1 MYRKSVRRRRAV
13 AAGLIALSLVLLTA
27 YFGER
32 AGGPLHA
39 LQRGFLTVVA
49 PIEAGANTVLSPV
62 RSAFRSIGHAFS
74 GNGKVGRLEREV
86 TKLRSE
92 LISYES
98 EAQSYRELEAL
109 DRVDAKYSVGSYRP
123 VAAEV
128 IADSPTIWYETV
140 VIDQGTSA
148 GVQDNDPVIDGE
160 GLVGKVALA
169 FPDGALVM
177 LLTDHEM
184 AVSAKLAANGA
195 HGIIRPKVGTP
206 GDLLLE
212 FLPQETAVNAGEYVV
227 TAGSLSQPGESL
239 YPPGIPIG
247 EVTSASATGA
257 AVNVRPLANLH
268 DLGRVQV
275 LTAVGGSPPA
285 RLTKLVERVA
295 FAHPLE
301 PSATPLVGEAGG

>member
-1 MYRKSVRRRRAV
+1 M
-13 AAGLIALSLVLLTA
+13 AGLVALSLILITA

-49 PIEAGANTVLSPV
+49 PIESGANTVLSPI

-74 GNGKVGRLEREV
+74 SGDKVAKLEREV
-86 TKLRSE
+86 AKLRNE
-92 LISYES
+92 LISYQEQ
-98 EAQSYRELEAL
+98 EATYRELSGLERL
-109 DRVDAKYSVGSYRP
+109 DAKLSIANYRP
-123 VAAEV
+123 VSASV

-184 AVSAKLAANGA
+184 AVSAKLAASGA
-195 HGIIRPKVGTP
+195 HGILRPKVGTP
-206 GDLLLE
+206 NDLLLE
-212 FLPQETAVNAGEYVV
+212 FLPAETTVNAGEYVV
-227 TAGSLSQPGESL
+227 TAGSLAEPGESL
-239 YPPGIPIG
+239 YPPGIPVG
-247 EVTSASATGA
+247 EVTSAAGSGE
-257 AVNVRPLANLH
+257 AVNVRPLANLR
-268 DLGRVQV
+268 DLSRVQV
-275 LTAVGGSPPA
+275 LTAVNGSPPA
-285 RLTKLVERVA
+285 RLTNLVQRIA
-295 FAHPLE
+295 FARPQSTSLT
-301 PSATPLVGEAGG
+301 SVIGEG